1 MVRRSA
7 TAFGQGISKVNVS
20 GLGVTLLAAGGC
32 GPVTPPSDASIIA
45 FLLASSKLNVS
56 IAFPKSIVLIRA
68 ITIMIADSDPRL
80 SSRASLNAVLAALG
94 LVALSMHC
102 PSRVNAQTAQ
112 APIAQAQILHPPPH
126 REELTADSVANVGTL
141 DLVATVHVDVTPEHV
156 LNTIDPDTA
165 TGAGWMTCPNRRWTI

>member
-1 MVRRSA
+1 MTKVAAWSEGARRHPVKV
-7 TAFGQGISKVNVS
+7 FSKVNVY

-80 SSRASLNAVLAALG
+80 SSRANLNAVLAALG

-112 APIAQAQILHPPPH
+112 APIAQVQTLHPP
-126 REELTADSVANVGTL
+126 RSSGGTHSGFSRKRGN
-141 DLVATVHVDVTPEHV
+141 A
-156 LNTIDPDTA
+156 
-165 TGAGWMTCPNRRWTI
+165 